1 MVPLSFS
8 SGLSRLRT
16 LRMMPSLYRC
26 NTARVSRTSN
36 DRCCM
41 WSLVEMRRR
50 QCSSHISN
58 TKVPLTPTWKP
69 MQSNLTQPAGVSA
82 DLVDKLERLAL
93 VDFRNQEGLVCLEK
107 AIQFA
112 NQLHAVNTDGVEPMD
127 SVLEDRSLY
136 VREDTVTEG
145 DHAEKLLKLSS
156 NTVEEYFVAPPGNI
170 PLPKREDRDAML
182 KEPEL

>member
-58 TKVPLTPTWKP
+58 TK
-69 MQSNLTQPAGVSA
+69 PAGVSA